1 MWGSIQKQGDSHV
14 SQTMQKTFKGR
25 AFAILRK
32 TSN

>member
-25 AFAILRK
+25 TFVIQWK